1 MMLPEVTGPVSRS
14 DLLTPMNPGFPG
26 QPARQFSGSVFQCGL
41 VSGACEF
48 DVIRPTCGNIPGL
61 THWIEQMSKFA
72 AIEPTCT
79 KHGDVIRVLVQ
90 GRSKDL
96 GGFCVRRVLPASMV
110 RSVGPF
116 VFFDE
121 MGPADFSPG
130 QGINVRPHPHIG
142 LATVTFLF
150 EGEILHRDS
159 LGYVQPIQ
167 PGAVNLMTAGRG
179 IVHSERTS
187 QELLNTGQR
196 LHGLQVWMAL
206 PDDRQELEPS
216 FVHYPK
222 TALPVIRQEGVVTT
236 VIIGSHRGEVSPVAV
251 HAETIYLSLSLEAG
265 ALHTLDVA
273 QEQLAIYVVSGQIRA
288 DGHAVKAGEMAVLGE
303 NMVTLDAV
311 SASLIMVIG
320 GKDPGPREMYWNFV
334 HTSRKRIEQA
344 KQDWRDLK
352 FARVPGDDEFIP
364 LPNS

>member
-1 MMLPEVTGPVSRS
+1 
-14 DLLTPMNPGFPG
+14 
-26 QPARQFSGSVFQCGL
+26 
-41 VSGACEF
+41 
-48 DVIRPTCGNIPGL
+48 
-61 THWIEQMSKFA
+61 MSKFA

-79 KHGDVIRVLVQ
+79 KSGEVVRILVH

-96 GGFCVRRVLPASMV
+96 GGFCVRRVLPASLV

-121 MGPADFSPG
+121 MGPADFSAG

-159 LGYVQPIQ
+159 LGYTQPIQ

-187 QELLNTGQR
+187 PGLLATGQR

-206 PDDRQELEPS
+206 PEEKQETEPS
-216 FVHYPK
+216 FTHYPK
-222 TALPVIRQEGVVTT
+222 AALPVIEDEDVMTT
-236 VIIGSHRGEVSPVAV
+236 VIIGSHEGETSPVAV
-251 HAETIYLSLSLEAG
+251 HAETIYLSLSMKAG
-265 ALHTLDVA
+265 ALHEINLRH
-273 QEQLAIYVVSGQIRA
+273 EESAIYVVSGQITI
-288 DGHAVKAGEMAVLGE
+288 DGHPVVASEMAVLAT
-303 NMVTLDAV
+303 NSIALHATSD
-311 SASLIMVIG
+311 SLIMLIG
-320 GKDPGPREMYWNFV
+320 GENLGPREMYWNFV
-334 HTSRKRIEQA
+334 HSSMDRIEQA
-344 KQDWRDLK
+344 KQDWHDMK

-364 LPNS
+364 LPD